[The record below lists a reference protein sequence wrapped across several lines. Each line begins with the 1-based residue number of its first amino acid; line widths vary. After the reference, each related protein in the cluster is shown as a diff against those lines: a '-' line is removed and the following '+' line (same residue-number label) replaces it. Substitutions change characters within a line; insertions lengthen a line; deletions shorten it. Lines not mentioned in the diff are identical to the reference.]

1 MLQDHFYRKK
11 MGSWWRMRLYL
22 KKELVPYESI
32 PKDAKLKKTKKYM
45 AKFMLM
51 MKTMMM
57 QAPLPLQKAPRRK
70 SSKRW
75 LLKKSWLRFVF
86 ATGMETGE
94 SGSITYR
101 EDL

>member
-22 KKELVPYESI
+22 KKELAPYESI
-32 PKDAKLKKTKKYM
+32 PKDAKLKKTKKEI
-45 AKFMLM
+45 
-51 MKTMMM
+51 
-57 QAPLPLQKAPRRK
+57 LPF
-70 SSKRW
+70 
-75 LLKKSWLRFVF
+75 KKSWLRFVF